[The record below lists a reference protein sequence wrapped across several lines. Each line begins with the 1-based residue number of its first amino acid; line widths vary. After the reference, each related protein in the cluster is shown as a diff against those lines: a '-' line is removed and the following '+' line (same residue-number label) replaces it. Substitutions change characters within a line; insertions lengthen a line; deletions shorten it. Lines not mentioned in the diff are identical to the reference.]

1 MNILDRIEEQ
11 VSLPGDTETQR
22 SRKVLGFLFLGA
34 VALVAGVPALWVWAT
49 NPNGNGP
56 QAFAVGLVLAGLT
69 ALIWFVPRSYNAVI
83 GTTALGLLLFIV
95 ADHFFWGGYRSGVY
109 NLVWT
114 LLVPIGAVLL
124 MGPRLG
130 LVALVAFLGTLGI
143 VSWLELSREFVPPP
157 TEFRLLVALNASNM
171 AGAGVLITL
180 ASLYLLRQIER
191 YRVQANDLLLN
202 VLPGSIAMQLKRRPG
217 TIADDYDEVT
227 VLFAD
232 IVDFTQMSATAHPV
246 EVVNFLNEVF
256 SSFDLLAERH
266 GLEKIKTIGDA
277 YMVAAGLPEPRE
289 DHTEAIVAF
298 AIDMLASLEG
308 VTGLDGS
315 PIRLRVGI
323 NTGPVVAGVIGRQ
336 KFIYDL
342 WGDAVNVASR
352 MESNGLT
359 NQIQVTEAVK
369 KKLDGRYTFDVRD
382 PIPIKGKGMMTT
394 YLLKPQPTRGS

>member
-1 MNILDRIEEQ
+1 MNILDRIEEH

-22 SRKVLGFLFLGA
+22 SRKVLGFLFLMA
-34 VALVAGVPALWVWAT
+34 VALVTGVPALWVWAT
-49 NPNGNGP
+49 NPDGNGP
-56 QAFAVGLVLAGLT
+56 QAFAVGLVLAGLA
-69 ALIWFVPRSYNAVI
+69 ALIWFVPRSYNVVI
-83 GTTALGLLLFIV
+83 GTTILGLLLLIV

-109 NLVWT
+109 NLIWA

-130 LVALVAFLGTLGI
+130 LVALAAFLGTLGV

-157 TEFRLLVALNASNM
+157 TEFQLMVVLNGSTM
-171 AGAGVLITL
+171 TGAGVLITL

-202 VLPGSIAMQLKRRPG
+202 VLPGSIATQLKRSPG
-217 TIADDYDEVT
+217 TIADDHDEVT

-232 IVDFTQMSATAHPV
+232 IVDFTHMSAAAHPV
-246 EVVNFLNEVF
+246 EVVNFLNKVF
-256 SSFDLLAERH
+256 SSFDVLAEKY

-289 DHTEAIVAF
+289 DHTEAIMAF
-298 AIDMLASLEG
+298 AIDMLASLER

-352 MESNGLT
+352 MESNGLV

-369 KKLDGRYTFDVRD
+369 KKLDGRYQFAARD
-382 PIPIKGKGMMTT
+382 PIDIKGKGPMQT
-394 YLLKPQPTRGS
+394 YLLQLNGEHIQ